1 MATGSLI
8 KKSALSILLLCLSVG
23 YLYAQHYTA
32 SDSIAIFTLLDKADE
47 EDLAGNLVVAT
58 GLIQKALKLSQEK
71 KMQRGE
77 GYALLKLADL
87 QMKSNEENNLE
98 PYYQK
103 AIAIGQKIKDPM
115 LTGLAYLQ
123 KSQKESNSD
132 NYTTAEKY
140 LKEALPYFTAINEQ
154 HYIALTYNQLGYIA
168 ERTGHYEEAVNFNL
182 KAIQLFEK
190 TGSIKEAAN
199 ILGNQAVIYYKLGQ
213 KEDAI
218 KMFKQSAERREMI
231 RDVKGLAATYGN
243 LFVVYAPINEDSA
256 QKYLDLQLFYAE
268 KSGAALN
275 KAQAYENAANILNKN
290 KKYTEA
296 IEFEKKA
303 IDTYISLDNKQK
315 QAYRYLNVAG
325 LYNHLNDSAEAENYY
340 AKVEEIAKNLNNRP
354 LLQNFYLNRS
364 NFYKGR
370 SNYELALLNSTLYY
384 TYRDSII
391 DEKTKTNIAELQEKY
406 DAEKK
411 DHEISRLKT
420 EDKIRQL
427 QLERQ
432 HAIIKGN
439 LLEAEKKENEILL
452 LNQEQDL
459 KDKILKNKEAELTRL
474 ALVAKTNEQEKLL
487 KEQESER
494 QRLMLF
500 ILGGSFFAISILAFV
515 SLRQYRLKQK
525 YEQQQKLLEVRN
537 AISKD
542 LHDEIGS
549 TLTSINILSNVSQ
562 QAISKDPEQATEML
576 KQITQQSKAIQQNMS
591 DIVWSI
597 RPEND
602 KIENL
607 EIRMREYVAQ
617 TMEPLNIS
625 TRIHFNKKISQDTLP
640 QNYRKDI
647 LLIFKE
653 AISNIV
659 KHSNA
664 TEVKID
670 FIKSD
675 QNVQMIIQDNGKWK
689 QNGQQ
694 VSSGTGTKSM
704 EQRAQNN
711 GGTLSIDKE
720 TSKITMTIPIP

>member
-1 MATGSLI
+1 MLSSSLFRI
-8 KKSALSILLLCLSVG
+8 LSFLILFWSFI
-23 YLYAQHYTA
+23 YNSYAQKYTTA
-32 SDSIAIFTLLDKADE
+32 DSIEIYRLLDKADD
-47 EDLAGNLVVAT
+47 EDLTGNLSAAT
-58 GLIQKALKLSQEK
+58 RFIQKALKLSQDK

-87 QMKSNEENNLE
+87 RMKSNEENDLE
-98 PYYQK
+98 AYYQK
-103 AIAIGQKIKDPM
+103 AITIGQKIKDPM

-140 LKEALPYFTAINEQ
+140 LKDALPYFITANET
-154 HYIALTYNQLGYIA
+154 HYIALTYNQLGFIA
-168 ERTGHYEEAVNFNL
+168 ENSGHYEEAVNYNL
-182 KAIQLFEK
+182 KAISLFEK
-190 TGSIKEAAN
+190 GGSIKETAN
-199 ILGNQAVIYYKLGQ
+199 TLGNQAIIYYKLGK
-213 KEDAI
+213 KEDAL
-218 KMFKQSAERREMI
+218 KMFKQSAERRETI
-231 RDVKGLAATYGN
+231 QDVKGLAATYGN
-243 LFVVYAPINEDSA
+243 IFVVYLPVNEDSA
-256 QKYLDLQLFYAE
+256 RKYLDLQLFYAE

-275 KAQAYENAANILNKN
+275 KAQAYENAANILNRD
-290 KKYTEA
+290 KKYAEA

-303 IDTYISLDNKQK
+303 IDIYTSLDNKQK
-315 QAYRYLNVAG
+315 LTYRYLNVAG
-325 LYNHLNDSAEAENYY
+325 LYNHLNDSIEAENYY
-340 AKVEEIAKNLNNRP
+340 AKAEEIAKNLNNKP

-370 SNYELALLNSTLYY
+370 SNYENALLNNTLYY

-420 EDKIRQL
+420 EEKIKQL

-439 LLEAEKKENEILL
+439 VLEAEKKENEIIL

-459 KDKILKNKEAELTRL
+459 KDKVLKNKEAELSRL
-474 ALVAKTNEQEKLL
+474 ALIAKTNEQEKLL
-487 KEQESER
+487 KEKESER

-500 ILGGSFFAISILAFV
+500 ILAGSFSAIAILSFV
-515 SLRQYRLKQK
+515 LLRQYRLRQK

-562 QAISKDPEQATEML
+562 QAIARDPEQAKEML
-576 KQITQQSKAIQQNMS
+576 SQITQQSKAIQQNMS
-591 DIVWSI
+591 DIVWAI

-617 TMEPLNIS
+617 TLEPLNIS
-625 TRIHFNKKISQDTLP
+625 TQIHFNKRMSQDTLP

-653 AISNIV
+653 AINNIV

-675 QNVQMIIQDNGKWK
+675 QNVQLVIQDNGRWK
-689 QNGQQ
+689 QNGHSI
-694 VSSGTGTKSM
+694 SSGTGTKSM

-711 GGTLSIDKE
+711 GGYLSIDKE